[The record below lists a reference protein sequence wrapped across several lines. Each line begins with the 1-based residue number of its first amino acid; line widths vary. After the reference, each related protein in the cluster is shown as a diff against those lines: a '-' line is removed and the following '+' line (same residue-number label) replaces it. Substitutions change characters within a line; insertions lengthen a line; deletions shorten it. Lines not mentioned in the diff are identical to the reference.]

1 MFSKGLV
8 GLKGVHKV
16 LRQHFLGGE
25 GSKIEEKVMTEI
37 GNSDEFE
44 LKHPELSRADTKVSD
59 LSRAKL
65 GTSTF
70 GLTRAYFIIF

>member
-1 MFSKGLV
+1 
-8 GLKGVHKV
+8 
-16 LRQHFLGGE
+16 
-25 GSKIEEKVMTEI
+25 MTEI

-70 GLTRAYFIIF
+70 GLTRAYFIYFFDIKLF